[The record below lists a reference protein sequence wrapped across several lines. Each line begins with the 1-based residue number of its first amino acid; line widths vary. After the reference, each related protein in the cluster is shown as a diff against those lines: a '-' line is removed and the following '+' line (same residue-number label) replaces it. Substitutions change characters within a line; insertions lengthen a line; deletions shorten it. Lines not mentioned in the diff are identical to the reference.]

1 MSSLASTGCVT
12 DDELVA
18 QARAGDS
25 SAFGELVI
33 RHHRAALRAATAALG
48 SPADADDAVQEA
60 WIAARQRLATFR
72 GDAAFRTWLLSI
84 VWNKARD
91 QRRSVV
97 RWVKRLAIVDA
108 LEPETARPGLER
120 QRGGLSLCVDRSL
133 VSPEA
138 DVLQREL
145 QATVVRLVR
154 ALPVRLRD
162 PLLLVGS
169 GDYSYEE
176 VAAMLQQPVGTVKWR
191 VSEARRLLKRKLTH
205 LGF

>member
-12 DDELVA
+12 DDELVE

-48 SPADADDAVQEA
+48 SAADADDAVQEA
-60 WIAARQRLATFR
+60 WIAARQRLSTFR
-72 GDAAFRTWLLSI
+72 GDAAFRTWLLTI

-91 QRRSVV
+91 RRRSVV
-97 RWVKRLAIVDA
+97 RWVKRMAIVDE
-108 LEPETARPGLER
+108 LEPESARPGL
-120 QRGGLSLCVDRSL
+120 QRGGLRLCVDRPL

-145 QATVVRLVR
+145 QQTVVRLVR
-154 ALPVRLRD
+154 ALPARLRD
-162 PLLLVGS
+162 PLLLMGS
-169 GDYSYEE
+169 GDYSYDE